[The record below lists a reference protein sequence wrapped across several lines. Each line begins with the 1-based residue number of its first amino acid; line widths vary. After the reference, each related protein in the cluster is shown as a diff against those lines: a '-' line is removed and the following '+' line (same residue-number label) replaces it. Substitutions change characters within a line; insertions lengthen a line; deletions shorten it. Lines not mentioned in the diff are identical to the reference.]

1 MNTQI
6 MNQFFAYACISPAV
20 PHTLLY
26 AFTSVGDDGVSL
38 FLCLLY
44 TFFTLK
50 FKHKTI

>member
-20 PHTLLY
+20 PHILLCI
-26 AFTSVGDDGVSL
+26 FTSVDNDGVSL

-44 TFFTLK
+44 MFLTLK
-50 FKHKTI
+50 FKHKT